1 MIKADGET
9 IEGISDETVPEVL
22 PALAPM
28 QGGQADALTD
38 AYRNPKWG
46 RGQLLVANEKWPLAA
61 PLRRRL
67 FHGDLIQYIVARPA
81 NIG

>member
-1 MIKADGET
+1 M
-9 IEGISDETVPEVL
+9 
-22 PALAPM
+22 
-28 QGGQADALTD
+28 
-38 AYRNPKWG
+38 G
-46 RGQLLVANEKWPLAA
+46 RGQQLVANERWPLAA